1 MRKYPVGSTFF
12 DEETDQKIISWF
24 QNNPAAQAIQEVGD
38 TAVEKGTALV
48 ETAKE
53 TISSNLI
60 PGLSRVVNKA
70 IPTALAASATKQYMG
85 GQGSF
90 VEFLQPAYL
99 YASFQRLEADKH
111 VYIGYMCHRV
121 LTLSTLSGFT
131 MCENVQLDIPAAS
144 VEEIEIITK
153 YLESG
158 VILE

>member
-1 MRKYPVGSTFF
+1 MPFDLFSVKTIYGGLKELGVAESFAGAVNEAVVEPV
-12 DEETDQKIISWF
+12 K
-24 QNNPAAQAIQEVGD
+24 
-38 TAVEKGTALV
+38 EKATALA
-48 ETAKE
+48 ESAKK
-53 TISSNLI
+53 TIMSNLM

-99 YASFQRLEADKH
+99 QATFQRLEADKH
-111 VYIGYMCHRV
+111 VYIGHMCHKV

-131 MCENVQLDIPAAS
+131 MCENVQLDISSAT
-144 VEEIEIITK
+144 VEDLEIITR
-153 YLESG
+153 YLETG

>member
-12 DEETDQKIISWF
+12 DAETDQKIINWF

-60 PGLSRVVNKA
+60 PGLSRIVNKA

-111 VYIGYMCHRV
+111 AYIGHMCHKV

-131 MCENVQLDIPAAS
+131 MCENVQLDIAS
-144 VEEIEIITK
+144 ATVEDLEIITR
-153 YLESG
+153 YLETG
-158 VILE
+158 VIIE